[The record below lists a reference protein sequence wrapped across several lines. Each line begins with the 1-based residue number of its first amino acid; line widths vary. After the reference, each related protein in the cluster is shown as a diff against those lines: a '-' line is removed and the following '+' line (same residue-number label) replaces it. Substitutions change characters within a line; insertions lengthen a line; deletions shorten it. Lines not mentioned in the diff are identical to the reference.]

1 MQPKRLATLFVS
13 RLQHL
18 RQVSVLFFSSLFFS
32 FYYYYFYAVWRFGF
46 RFLFCFVFFLYFQQI
61 WSDVAT
67 VGGVEVQPNEWHPQR
82 LMSLMVLLA
91 KCRQTLA
98 ELIRIRIEVRVRVR
112 ISWIVAIQCDWMN
125 TRTLVSLLHRLI
137 SHCCVDEVV
146 FWPFS
151 GQPAGDFWPLIT
163 VVCSVAL
170 VFIIFII
177 FYWYAICQRLAK
189 VQGFEIK
196 K

>member
-46 RFLFCFVFFLYFQQI
+46 RFLFCFVLFFLYFQQI

-112 ISWIVAIQCDWMN
+112 ITWIVAIQCDWMN
-125 TRTLVSLLHRLI
+125 TRILVSLLHRLI

-146 FWPFS
+146 FWPASWWFLAPDYRYLQCGFS
-151 GQPAGDFWPLIT
+151 FYYFDYFLL
-163 VVCSVAL
+163 VCNLPKTSKSSR
-170 VFIIFII
+170 F
-177 FYWYAICQRLAK
+177 RN
-189 VQGFEIK
+189 
-196 K
+196 